1 MNTAKNWGEKNS
13 GVKMLKMTFPLTCS
27 ETRERTA
34 GLSFHH
40 WKQAH
45 GKDIG
50 TEDSGNKDAF
60 SCSLPAMAAMSTG
73 KTDKPGNIVTY
84 YPHAIGIM
92 HILYFLILP

>member
-1 MNTAKNWGEKNS
+1 MNTTKSWGGKNS

-27 ETRERTA
+27 ETERTV

-45 GKDIG
+45 GKDVG

-60 SCSLPAMAAMSTG
+60 SCSLPAMATMSTG
-73 KTDKPGNIVTY
+73 KTY
-84 YPHAIGIM
+84 
-92 HILYFLILP
+92 